1 MRAQEKQRLVKA
13 NQQRGVIKFQT
24 RKLLQQANDVS
35 DRAFIEDALGLV
47 EGIKQLIGGFEGQ

>member
-13 NQQRGVIKFQT
+13 NQQLSVIKFQT
-24 RKLLQQANDVS
+24 PKLLQQANDVR

-47 EGIKQLIGGFEGQ
+47 EGIKQLIGGFAGQ

>member
-24 RKLLQQANDVS
+24 RKLLQQANDIRH
-35 DRAFIEDALGLV
+35 RAFIEGALGLV
-47 EGIKQLIGGFEGQ
+47 EGIKQLIGGFADQ